1 MIAAGE
7 RDMSN
12 HILTVVVL
20 VALIGTFLAAPL
32 APAPTS
38 AVALRP
44 TTTVAAVTP
53 PANAVAS
60 TLDARQAPIPLVRNL
75 PPSLT
80 PAVLPDAA
88 QSRSEQRTRDDSDR
102 KSAVRAAI
110 EADGYRTVTVL
121 GRGTDGAWRAKAY
134 RGTTEVRLLVDD
146 AGRVSME

>member
-12 HILTVVVL
+12 HILPAVVL

-32 APAPTS
+32 APAPTG
-38 AVALRP
+38 AVAPRP
-44 TTTVAAVTP
+44 TTMVAAVTP
-53 PANAVAS
+53 PANAVAR

-88 QSRSEQRTRDDSDR
+88 QSPSHPRPPDD
-102 KSAVRAAI
+102 
-110 EADGYRTVTVL
+110 
-121 GRGTDGAWRAKAY
+121 
-134 RGTTEVRLLVDD
+134 
-146 AGRVSME
+146 

>member
-20 VALIGTFLAAPL
+20 VALIGPFLAAPL
-32 APAPTS
+32 APAPTG

-53 PANAVAS
+53 TANAVAS

-80 PAVLPDAA
+80 RAGLPAAWQP
-88 QSRSEQRTRDDSDR
+88 RSGHGAPGDR
-102 KSAVRAAI
+102 HRQPTGRSA
-110 EADGYRTVTVL
+110 L
-121 GRGTDGAWRAKAY
+121 
-134 RGTTEVRLLVDD
+134 
-146 AGRVSME
+146 

>member
-1 MIAAGE
+1 
-7 RDMSN
+7 MSK

-32 APAPTS
+32 APAPTG
-38 AVALRP
+38 AVAPRP
-44 TTTVAAVTP
+44 TQVAAVTP

-134 RGTTEVRLLVDD
+134 RGATEVRLLVDD